1 MFGYVRPSLSRLSE
15 EDKRRFHAVY
25 CGLCRA
31 LEARCGTAARF
42 ILNYDF
48 AFLAVLLSPPQAPEP
63 LHRACMAHPVAGR
76 DYFPLSD
83 ALALAADCSV
93 ILAWWQ
99 LQDAIRD
106 HGAAESVKYR
116 AAAAALGRAYRRA
129 GQARPDFDRA
139 TRDQL
144 ERLARLEEERC
155 PSIDRAAEEFAA
167 LLGAIGRQ
175 VEDPVLSRVLEQMLY
190 HLGRWIYLVD
200 AADDL
205 KDDFARG
212 CYNPL
217 IYRFGLTSG
226 ALTDEARESLVLSL
240 DHSIRRMAA
249 AYELWDFGVW
259 SSIIQS
265 TVYEGLFL
273 VGKAVLEGT
282 FHAAGRRSGGRDEEK
297 L

>member
-48 AFLAVLLSPPQAPEP
+48 AFLSVLLSPPQAPEP

-139 TRDQL
+139 TRDHL

-155 PSIDRAAEEFAA
+155 PSIDRTAEEFAA

-175 VEDPVLSRVLEQMLY
+175 VEDPEIGRASCRERV
-190 HLGRWIYLVD
+190 
-200 AADDL
+200 
-205 KDDFARG
+205 
-212 CYNPL
+212 
-217 IYRFGLTSG
+217 
-226 ALTDEARESLVLSL
+226 
-240 DHSIRRMAA
+240 
-249 AYELWDFGVW
+249 
-259 SSIIQS
+259 
-265 TVYEGLFL
+265 
-273 VGKAVLEGT
+273 
-282 FHAAGRRSGGRDEEK
+282 
-297 L
+297 

>member
-99 LQDAIRD
+99 IQDAIRD

-116 AAAAALGRAYRRA
+116 AAAAALGGADRRA
-129 GQARPDFDRA
+129 GQARPAFDRA
-139 TRDQL
+139 PRGH
-144 ERLARLEEERC
+144 LAR
-155 PSIDRAAEEFAA
+155 RA
-167 LLGAIGRQ
+167 R
-175 VEDPVLSRVLEQMLY
+175 
-190 HLGRWIYLVD
+190 
-200 AADDL
+200 
-205 KDDFARG
+205 RG
-212 CYNPL
+212 
-217 IYRFGLTSG
+217 
-226 ALTDEARESLVLSL
+226 
-240 DHSIRRMAA
+240 
-249 AYELWDFGVW
+249 
-259 SSIIQS
+259 
-265 TVYEGLFL
+265 
-273 VGKAVLEGT
+273 
-282 FHAAGRRSGGRDEEK
+282 AGRGG
-297 L
+297 